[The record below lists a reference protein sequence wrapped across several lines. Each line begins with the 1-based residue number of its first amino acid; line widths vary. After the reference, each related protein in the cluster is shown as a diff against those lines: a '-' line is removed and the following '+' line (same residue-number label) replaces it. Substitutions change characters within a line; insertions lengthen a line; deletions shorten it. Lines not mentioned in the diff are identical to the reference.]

1 MKDPIPNL
9 PYFCFQFSSQE
20 LAARVN
26 LLEEIGVELSPYMS
40 KESIIFLENLLLK
53 IRGLITIKAIDTKP
67 GCKKLVINPNEEISK
82 SEHFL
87 SKLGGKPYFFL
98 KFDDNK
104 PIIETPHKLNDAK
117 FVNNLSHSFNVLH
130 FKYEI
135 NIFLMNMLKFLM
147 ADLLHKKSLVM
158 VDISVFSITMKLQ
171 EIADDYL
178 LKMSALSHV
187 CDIPE
192 VHIIVQ
198 KIFVDKFFVTGREP
212 MTIKNY
218 DDFLYIETKPFIQY
232 CNHHD
237 NIYKE
242 ITTNLDM
249 N

>member
-26 LLEEIGVELSPYMS
+26 LLEEIGVELSPYMH

-87 SKLGGKPYFFL
+87 FKLDSKPYFFL
-98 KFDDNK
+98 KFDGDK

-135 NIFLMNMLKFLM
+135 HIFLMNMLQFLIT
-147 ADLLHKKSLVM
+147 DLFHKKSLVM
-158 VDISVFSITMKLQ
+158 TDISIFSIIMKLQ
-171 EIADDYL
+171 KITDDYL

-187 CDIPE
+187 CNIPE
-192 VHIIVQ
+192 VHSIVQ

-218 DDFLYIETKPFIQY
+218 DDFLYVETKPSIQY
-232 CNHHD
+232 CVHRD
-237 NIYKE
+237 NIYNA
-242 ITTNLDM
+242 ITKNLD